1 MSWLLIGLGG
11 FAGAISR
18 YAVDT
23 AVSARV
29 DGAFPWG
36 TFLVNVSGSFLLGL
50 LYAVIAER
58 ALLPEEVRGPLLIGF
73 IGAYTTFST
82 YMLET
87 WRLVEA
93 GSIGTALLYVLGSVG
108 VGLVAVVVGLGIG
121 RAI

>member
-1 MSWLLIGLGG
+1 MTWLLIGLGG

-23 AVSARV
+23 AVTARV
-29 DGAFPWG
+29 GGAFPWG
-36 TFLVNVSGSFLLGL
+36 TFLVNVSGSFLLGV

-58 ALLPEEVRGPLLIGF
+58 SLLPEEMRGPLLIGF

-93 GSIGTALLYVLGSVG
+93 GSIGTALAYVLGSVG
-108 VGLVAVVVGLGIG
+108 VGLIAVVLGLGIG

>member
-1 MSWLLIGLGG
+1 MTWLLIGLGG

-23 AVSARV
+23 AVTARV
-29 DGAFPWG
+29 GGDFPWG
-36 TFLVNVSGSFLLGL
+36 TFLINVSGSFLLGV

-58 ALLPEEVRGPLLIGF
+58 SLLPEEVRGPLLIGF

-93 GSIGTALLYVLGSVG
+93 GSIGTALAYVLGSVG

>member
-1 MSWLLIGLGG
+1 
-11 FAGAISR
+11 
-18 YAVDT
+18 VT
-23 AVSARV
+23 ARV
-29 DGAFPWG
+29 GGAFPWG
-36 TFLVNVSGSFLLGL
+36 TFLVNVSGSFLLGV

-58 ALLPEEVRGPLLIGF
+58 SLLPEEMRGPLLIGF

-93 GSIGTALLYVLGSVG
+93 GSIGTALAYVLGSVG
-108 VGLVAVVVGLGIG
+108 VGLIAVVLGLGIG

>member
-23 AVSARV
+23 AVTARV
-29 DGAFPWG
+29 GGTFPWG
-36 TFLVNVSGSFLLGL
+36 TFLINISGSFLLGVL
-50 LYAVIAER
+50 FAVIAER
-58 ALLPEEVRGPLLIGF
+58 ALLPQEVRGPLLIGF

-93 GSIGTALLYVLGSVG
+93 GSVGTALVYVLGSVG
-108 VGLVAVVVGLGIG
+108 VGLVAVVLGLGLG